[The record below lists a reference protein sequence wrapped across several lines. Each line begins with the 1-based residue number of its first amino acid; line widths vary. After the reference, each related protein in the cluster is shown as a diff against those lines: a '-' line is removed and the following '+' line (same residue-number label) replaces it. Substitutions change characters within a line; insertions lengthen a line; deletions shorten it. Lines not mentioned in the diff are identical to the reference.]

1 MEFQKNGVNVKQSA
15 VYFCVSTEQQDE
27 SILESRREGG
37 YNVFPFHAACP
48 FMFNQDEMFIT
59 KKSAPGTAEFEPLS
73 WVIFRLFYL
82 PWVGGWVGEK

>member
-37 YNVFPFHAACP
+37 YNVFPFHAVCSVAI
-48 FMFNQDEMFIT
+48 NQNEMST
-59 KKSAPGTAEFEPLS
+59 TMKRTQRMA
-73 WVIFRLFYL
+73 
-82 PWVGGWVGEK
+82 